1 MPGQNIP
8 ERYYSCGHCYLVTI
22 TREGIKGSKR
32 STPGNCG
39 PYSII
44 STPTSRLCF
53 GESTRCK
60 SSTGL
65 CTPNHLESS
74 RLIRRGGGAALR
86 QARLYAY
93 PELEPELLHL
103 ITLGD
108 KGSQQADIAFCR
120 EYVLNLRTI
129 AAENG
134 EKEQDVS

>member
-32 STPGNCG
+32 STPRELRAVLNNLDTYFKTLLRGVNPLQIKYG
-39 PYSII
+39 FMHPEPLGVVAIDQ
-44 STPTSRLCF
+44 
-53 GESTRCK
+53 K
-60 SSTGL
+60 
-65 CTPNHLESS
+65 
-74 RLIRRGGGAALR
+74 GGGAALR